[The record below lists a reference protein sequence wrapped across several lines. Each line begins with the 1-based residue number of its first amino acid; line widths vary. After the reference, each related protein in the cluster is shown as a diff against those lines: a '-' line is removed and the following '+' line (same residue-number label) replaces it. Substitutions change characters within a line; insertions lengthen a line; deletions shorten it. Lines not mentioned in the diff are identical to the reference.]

1 MPTSP
6 ITELINYLDKSVTA
20 YHAVLAATELLQ
32 SHGFTQLDE
41 KEAWDLKPNMKYY
54 VIRSQSALAA
64 WQMGSGELTGVRL
77 VGAHTDSPGL
87 HLKTEAQYSKSG
99 YVQLGVEIYGG
110 PLLASWTDRDLSLA
124 GRVILKQDG
133 KLKVV
138 PFKSDKVL
146 LRIPQLAIHLNREV
160 NELGLKLN
168 KQTHMP
174 PILALEST
182 DGSKLDTRLLEGL
195 IADTLQVE
203 RGSIAS
209 WQLECYDT
217 QTAHLS
223 GLNDE
228 FIVSGRIDNLTM
240 CHVSLQAL
248 TSKTFSAP
256 QTAMIALFDNEE
268 IGSSTE
274 NGAASGFIRDII
286 TRVVSSDGLNH
297 QIQRALAHSACVSAD
312 GAHAI
317 HPNYAEFHDPQ
328 HAVKINRGPVI
339 KHNANH
345 RYATS
350 AFTSA
355 IFEQLAK
362 EVDVPVQHYVH
373 KTDLPCGSTIGPITA
388 TGLGIPVV
396 DVGNAMLSMH
406 SIRETSG
413 VKDHEM
419 MIKVLHRFFSKD
431 DLLSVDN

>member
-1 MPTSP
+1 MTAES
-6 ITELINYLDKSVTA
+6 TLKSN
-20 YHAVLAATELLQ
+20 
-32 SHGFTQLDE
+32 GFIQLDE
-41 KEAWDLKPNMKYY
+41 QAAWDLKPNQKYY

-64 WQMGSGELTGVRL
+64 WQMGTGDRSGVRL

-87 HLKTEAQYSKSG
+87 HLKPKAQYSQSG
-99 YVQLGVEIYGG
+99 YVQLGVEVYGG

-124 GRVILKQDG
+124 GRVILKQEG

-138 PFKSDKVL
+138 PFKSNKVL

-160 NELGLKLN
+160 NDLGLKLN

-174 PILALEST
+174 PILALESA
-182 DGSKLDTRLLEGL
+182 DGAPVDIGLIEGL
-195 IADTLQVE
+195 IADTLKVRCDE
-203 RGSIAS
+203 IAS

-217 QTAHLS
+217 QTANTS
-223 GLNDE
+223 GLHDE

-240 CHVSLQAL
+240 CHASLQAL
-248 TSKTFSAP
+248 TSKAFTAP
-256 QTAMIALFDNEE
+256 QTAMIAMFDNEE

-286 TRVVSSDGLNH
+286 TRVVSPDESNH
-297 QIQRALAHSACVSAD
+297 MTQRALANSACISAD

-328 HAVKINRGPVI
+328 HAVQMNRGPVI
-339 KHNANH
+339 KRNANH

-355 IFEQLAK
+355 IFEQLCK
-362 EVDVPVQHYVH
+362 DVDVPVQHYVH

-406 SIRETSG
+406 SIRETAG
-413 VKDHEM
+413 VKDQEM
-419 MIKVLHRFFSKD
+419 MVKVLERFFSKP
-431 DLLSVDN
+431 DLISV

>member
-1 MPTSP
+1 MIKS
-6 ITELINYLDKSVTA
+6 LIEYLNKSVTA
-20 YHAVLAATELLQ
+20 YHAVLAAEETLK
-32 SHGFTQLDE
+32 SKGFIQLDE
-41 KEAWDLKPNMKYY
+41 KDAWDLKPNLKYY
-54 VIRSQSALAA
+54 VVRSQSALAA
-64 WQMGSGELTGVRL
+64 WQMGRGDVPGVRL

-87 HLKTEAQYSKSG
+87 HLKPNPQYSTSG
-99 YVQLGVEIYGG
+99 YVQLGVEVYGG

-124 GRVILKQDG
+124 GRVILKEAG
-133 KLKVV
+133 RLKVV

-160 NELGLKLN
+160 NEKGLLLN
-168 KQTHMP
+168 KQSHMP
-174 PILALEST
+174 PILALESK
-182 DGSKLDTRLLEGL
+182 DGDSVDARLIEDL
-195 IADTLQVE
+195 IAKTLNV
-203 RGSIAS
+203 GHGAIAS

-217 QTAHLS
+217 HAANTS

-240 CHVSLQAL
+240 CHASIQAL
-248 TSKTFSAP
+248 TSDQFSAP

-286 TRVVSSDGLNH
+286 SRVVGSDESNH
-297 QIQRALAHSACVSAD
+297 MTQRALAQSACISAD
-312 GAHAI
+312 GAHAV
-317 HPNYAEFHDPQ
+317 HPNYVEFHDPQ
-328 HAVKINRGPVI
+328 HAVRMNRGPVI
-339 KHNANH
+339 KRNANH

-355 IFEQLAK
+355 IFEQLCK
-362 EVDVPVQHYVH
+362 DVDVPVQHYVH

-406 SIRETSG
+406 SIRETAG
-413 VKDHEM
+413 VQDHEM
-419 MIKVLHRFFSKD
+419 MIKVLNRFFTKT
-431 DLLSVDN
+431 DLLELS

>member
-1 MPTSP
+1 MIAS
-6 ITELINYLDKSVTA
+6 LIDYLNKSVTA
-20 YHAVLAATELLQ
+20 YHAVLTAESTLK
-32 SHGFTQLDE
+32 SHGFIQLVEEDV
-41 KEAWDLKPNMKYY
+41 WDLKPHKKYY
-54 VIRSQSALAA
+54 VVRSQSALAA
-64 WQMGSGELTGVRL
+64 WQMGSGEKSGVRI

-87 HLKTEAQYSKSG
+87 HLKPKAQYLKSG

-138 PFKSDKVL
+138 PFRSDKVL

-182 DGSKLDTRLLEGL
+182 DGSSVDVGL
-195 IADTLQVE
+195 IESHIAETLRVKTDE
-203 RGSIAS
+203 IAS

-217 QTAHLS
+217 QTANLS
-223 GLNDE
+223 GLHDE
-228 FIVSGRIDNLTM
+228 FIVSARIDNLTM
-240 CHVSLQAL
+240 CHASLQAL
-248 TSKTFSAP
+248 TSKAFTAP
-256 QTAMIALFDNEE
+256 QTAMITLFDNEE
-268 IGSSTE
+268 IGSATE

-286 TRVVSSDGLNH
+286 TRVVGSDESNH
-297 QIQRALAHSACVSAD
+297 MIQRALANSACISAD
-312 GAHAI
+312 GAHAV

-328 HAVKINRGPVI
+328 HAVKMNRGPVI
-339 KHNANH
+339 KRNANH

-355 IFEQLAK
+355 IFEQLCK
-362 EVDVPVQHYVH
+362 DVEVPVQHYVH

-406 SIRETSG
+406 SIRETAG

-419 MIKVLHRFFSKD
+419 MIRVLERFFTKE
-431 DLLSVDN
+431 DLLSVS

>member
-1 MPTSP
+1 MISS
-6 ITELINYLDKSVTA
+6 LIDYLNQSVTA
-20 YHAVLAATELLQ
+20 YHAVLAAEAALL
-32 SHGFTQLDE
+32 SKGFVKLDE
-41 KEAWDLKPNMKYY
+41 KDAWILKPGSKYY

-64 WQMGSGELTGVRL
+64 WQMGSGDKTGVRL

-87 HLKTEAQYSKSG
+87 HLKPRAQYSKSG
-99 YVQLGVEIYGG
+99 YVQLGVEVYGG

-124 GRVILKQDG
+124 GRVILRKNG

-146 LRIPQLAIHLNREV
+146 LRVPQLAIHLNREV
-160 NELGLKLN
+160 NEKGLKLN
-168 KQTHMP
+168 KQNHMP
-174 PILALEST
+174 PILALESS
-182 DGSKLDTRLLEGL
+182 DGSPVDSNVVEGL
-195 IADTLQVE
+195 IADTLGVNRE
-203 RGSIAS
+203 EIAN

-217 QTAHLS
+217 QQANTS
-223 GLNDE
+223 GLNGE
-228 FIVSGRIDNLTM
+228 FLVSGRIDNLTM
-240 CHVSLQAL
+240 CHAAIQAL
-248 TSKTFSAP
+248 IANDISVP
-256 QTAMIALFDNEE
+256 QTALIALFDNEE

-274 NGAASGFIRDII
+274 NGAASAFIRDII
-286 TRVVSSDGLNH
+286 SRVVVSDGSKH
-297 QIQRALAHSACVSAD
+297 DTQRALANSACISAD

-317 HPNYAEFHDPQ
+317 HPNYTEFHDPQ
-328 HAVKINRGPVI
+328 HAIKMNQGPVI
-339 KHNANH
+339 KVNANH

-355 IFEQLAK
+355 IFEQLCK
-362 EVDVPVQHYVH
+362 DVAVPFQHYVH

-419 MIKVLHRFFSKD
+419 MIQVLARFFMKD
-431 DLLSVDN
+431 DLESVS

>member
-1 MPTSP
+1 MITS
-6 ITELINYLDKSVTA
+6 LIDYLNQSVTA
-20 YHAVLAATELLQ
+20 YHAVLTAEAALK
-32 SHGFTQLDE
+32 SNGFIQLDE
-41 KEAWDLKPNMKYY
+41 QDVWDLKPNQKYY

-64 WQMGSGELTGVRL
+64 WQMGNGHRSGIRL

-87 HLKTEAQYSKSG
+87 HLKPKAQYSKSG
-99 YVQLGVEIYGG
+99 YVQLGVEVYGG

-124 GRVILKQDG
+124 GRVILKQRG

-182 DGSKLDTRLLEGL
+182 DGKSVDTGLIEGL
-195 IADTLQVE
+195 IADTLKVKSDE
-203 RGSIAS
+203 IAS

-217 QTAHLS
+217 QTANTS

-240 CHVSLQAL
+240 CHASVQAL
-248 TSKTFSAP
+248 TSKAFIAT

-286 TRVVSSDGLNH
+286 TRVVSPSESNH
-297 QIQRALAHSACVSAD
+297 MTQRALANSACISAD

-328 HAVKINRGPVI
+328 HAVKMNQGPVI
-339 KHNANH
+339 KRNANH

-355 IFEQLAK
+355 IFEQLCK
-362 EVDVPVQHYVH
+362 DVDVPVQHYVH

-406 SIRETSG
+406 SIRETAG

-419 MIKVLHRFFSKD
+419 MVKVLERFFTKP
-431 DLLSVDN
+431 DLISVS

>member
-1 MPTSP
+1 MITS
-6 ITELINYLDKSVTA
+6 LIDYLNQSVTA
-20 YHAVLAATELLQ
+20 YHAVLTAEAALK
-32 SHGFTQLDE
+32 SNGFIQLDE
-41 KEAWDLKPNMKYY
+41 KDAWDLKPNKKYY

-64 WQMGSGELTGVRL
+64 WQMGSGDITGVRL
-77 VGAHTDSPGL
+77 IGAHTDSPGL
-87 HLKTEAQYSKSG
+87 HLKPKAQYSKSG
-99 YVQLGVEIYGG
+99 YVQVGVEVYGG

-124 GRVILKQDG
+124 GRVILKQKG
-133 KLKVV
+133 KLKDV

-146 LRIPQLAIHLNREV
+146 LRVPQLAIHLNREV
-160 NELGLKLN
+160 NEKGLKLN

-182 DGSKLDTRLLEGL
+182 DGSKVDAGLLEGL
-195 IADTLQVE
+195 IADTLNVRSDE
-203 RGSIAS
+203 IAS

-217 QTAHLS
+217 QTANTS
-223 GLNDE
+223 GLNGE

-240 CHVSLQAL
+240 CHASIQAL
-248 TSKTFSAP
+248 TSKTFTAP

-274 NGAASGFIRDII
+274 NGAASVFIRDII
-286 TRVVSSDGLNH
+286 TRVVGSDDSNH
-297 QIQRALAHSACVSAD
+297 LTQRALANSACISAD

-317 HPNYAEFHDPQ
+317 HPNYTEFHDPQ
-328 HAVKINRGPVI
+328 HAVKMNRGPVI
-339 KHNANH
+339 KMNANH

-355 IFEQLAK
+355 IFEELCK
-362 EVDVPVQHYVH
+362 DVDVPVQHYIH

-406 SIRETSG
+406 SIRETAG

-419 MIKVLHRFFSKD
+419 MIKVLERFFSKT
-431 DLLSVDN
+431 DLVSVS

>member
-1 MPTSP
+1 MNGSI
-6 ITELINYLDKSVTA
+6 ITELISYLNQSVTA
-20 YHAVLAATELLQ
+20 YHAVITAEATLK
-32 SHGFTQLDE
+32 SNGFIRLDE
-41 KEAWDLKPNMKYY
+41 QDVWDLKPNQKYY

-64 WQMGSGELTGVRL
+64 WQMGRGDKSGIRL

-87 HLKTEAQYSKSG
+87 HLKPKAQYSKSG
-99 YVQLGVEIYGG
+99 YVQLGVEVYGG

-124 GRVILKQDG
+124 GRVILKEAG

-138 PFKSDKVL
+138 PFKSNKVL

-160 NELGLKLN
+160 NEKGLMLN

-182 DGSKLDTRLLEGL
+182 DGPSIDAELIEGL
-195 IADTLQVE
+195 IADELKVTRDE
-203 RGSIAS
+203 IAS

-217 QTAHLS
+217 QSANTS

-240 CHVSLQAL
+240 CHASIQAL
-248 TSKTFSAP
+248 TSTAFSAP

-286 TRVVSSDGLNH
+286 TRVVGSDDSNH
-297 QIQRALAHSACVSAD
+297 MTQRTLANSACISAD

-317 HPNYAEFHDPQ
+317 HPNYIEFHDPQ
-328 HAVKINRGPVI
+328 HAVKMNQGPVI
-339 KHNANH
+339 KVNANH

-355 IFEQLAK
+355 IFEQLCK
-362 EVDVPVQHYVH
+362 DVDVPVQHYVH

-406 SIRETSG
+406 SIRETAG
-413 VKDHEM
+413 AKDHEM
-419 MIKVLHRFFSKD
+419 MIKVLERFFSKA
-431 DLLSVDN
+431 DLVSVS

>member
-1 MPTSP
+1 MHAS
-6 ITELINYLDKSVTA
+6 IVTELISYLNQSVTA
-20 YHAVLAATELLQ
+20 YHAVLTAEATLK
-32 SHGFTQLDE
+32 SNGFMQLDE
-41 KEAWDLKPNMKYY
+41 QDAWDLKPNQKYY

-64 WQMGSGELTGVRL
+64 WQMGSGEKSGVRL

-87 HLKTEAQYSKSG
+87 HLKPKAQYSHSG
-99 YVQLGVEIYGG
+99 YVQLGVEVYGG

-124 GRVILKQDG
+124 GRVILKQKG

-138 PFKSDKVL
+138 PFQSKQVL

-168 KQTHMP
+168 KQIHMP
-174 PILALEST
+174 PILALESA
-182 DGSKLDTRLLEGL
+182 DGAPVDTELIEGI
-195 IADTLQVE
+195 IADTLKVKSDE
-203 RGSIAS
+203 IAS

-217 QTAHLS
+217 QTANTS

-240 CHVSLQAL
+240 CHASVQAL
-248 TSKTFSAP
+248 TSKAFTAT

-286 TRVVSSDGLNH
+286 TRVVSPNESNH
-297 QIQRALAHSACVSAD
+297 MTQRALANSACISAD

-328 HAVKINRGPVI
+328 HAVKMNQGPVI
-339 KHNANH
+339 KRNANH

-355 IFEQLAK
+355 IFEQLCK
-362 EVDVPVQHYVH
+362 DVDVPVQHYVH

-406 SIRETSG
+406 SIRETAG

-419 MIKVLHRFFSKD
+419 MIKVLERYFTKA
-431 DLLSVDN
+431 DLISVS